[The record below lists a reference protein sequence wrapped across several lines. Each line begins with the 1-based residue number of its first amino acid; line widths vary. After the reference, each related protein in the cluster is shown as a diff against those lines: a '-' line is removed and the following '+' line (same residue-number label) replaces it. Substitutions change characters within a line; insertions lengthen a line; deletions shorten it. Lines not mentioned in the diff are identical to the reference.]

1 MSGAALLAWTLV
13 ALLGVVTPGADTM
26 LVLRH
31 TLLGGRRSGLGAVVG
46 IALGCLTW
54 ATASLAGLTALLAAS
69 HVAYNIVRVVGAAY
83 LIWLGGSAIWRT
95 LPRNRRASDGA
106 VALPRPVDTAA
117 ARGSWAAMRAG
128 AVTNLLN
135 PKVGVFYIS
144 LLPQFIPTGPS
155 ATAWGALLVAIHLAA
170 TFLWY
175 PPLVW
180 AATKVR
186 TYLLRGHVRRWMDRI
201 TATVLIA
208 LGVTLVAQT
217 R

>member
-117 ARGSWAAMRAG
+117 ARGSWAAMRA
-128 AVTNLLN
+128 
-135 PKVGVFYIS
+135 
-144 LLPQFIPTGPS
+144 
-155 ATAWGALLVAIHLAA
+155 A

-208 LGVTLVAQT
+208 LGVTLVAKT